1 MALIVNGE
9 FVEDSRFFKV
19 FGQLGGFEVDQAA
32 KGWQHE
38 AARLRH
44 VAERRVLSHVLLC
57 QMALKAGLSV
67 SAEEVSARRTR
78 QWGTSSASVC
88 GIAVQ
93 RDLANDVLMEKFCQW
108 LCRHERRPSRVEV
121 EHYYTRHR
129 ADYLL
134 PERVKVAHIVC
145 NIESPADKEGARA
158 RITQAEQE
166 LVQGAVFAKVA
177 SRHSDCG
184 GKVILGWVARGVM
197 VPEFEE
203 VVFAL
208 ADGGRSAIFRTVFG
222 FHIATVLERSAA
234 GTQPLEELRPIL
246 ARRILEERRN
256 RVIEAVT
263 EQAIRTASIE
273 VAPVEKVIA

>member
-9 FVEDSRFFKV
+9 FIEDRRFIEV
-19 FGQLGGFEVDQAA
+19 FRQLGGFEIDQAA
-32 KGWQHE
+32 KYGQHD

-44 VAERRVLSHVLLC
+44 VAERRVVSHVLLC

-93 RDLANDVLMEKFCQW
+93 RELANEVLVEKFCQW
-108 LCRHERRPSRVEV
+108 LCRHEPRPSRVEV

-129 ADYLL
+129 TEYLL
-134 PERVKVAHIVC
+134 PERVKVEHIVC
-145 NIESPADKEGARA
+145 NIESPADEEGARA
-158 RITQAEQE
+158 RIAQAEQE

-177 SRHSDCG
+177 GRYSDCG
-184 GKVILGWVARGVM
+184 GKVILGWVARGAM

-208 ADGGRSAIFRTVFG
+208 ADGGRSGIFRTLFG
-222 FHIATVLERSAA
+222 FHIATVLERNVA
-234 GTQPLEELRPIL
+234 GIQPLEELRPML